1 MYGIDKNLNFDFLVG
16 KELLQLHIGLYQPI
30 LCFTDDLTI
39 RIQCTSYLKYPD
51 KIVVDILCD
60 SPDLTKNLIS
70 LLGRTIKAVQTDVN
84 DGELKLLFSDNFQLS
99 LIDDSENFESFIIT
113 PADCKDQIVV

>member
-1 MYGIDKNLNFDFLVG
+1 MYGIDKNINFDFLVG
-16 KELLQLHIGLYQPI
+16 KELLQIRIGLYQPI

-39 RIQCTSYLKYPD
+39 LIQCASYLKYPD

-70 LLGRTIKAVQTDVN
+70 LLGKTIKAVQTDVN

>member
-1 MYGIDKNLNFDFLVG
+1 M
-16 KELLQLHIGLYQPI
+16 
-30 LCFTDDLTI
+30 CFTDDLTI